1 MRRLPVIAFA
11 AVVLA
16 IAGCGGGE
24 VVSPTPETVVGSV
37 ATPEVQVGNAEA
49 GVAVFN
55 DQGCGSCHTLSAA
68 GSTGNVGP
76 NLDEALQGKDAAF
89 VHQSI
94 VNPNAV
100 VAEGFQP
107 GVMPQNY
114 GQSLTPK
121 QIADLVAALL
131 PQG

>member
-55 DQGCGSCHTLSAA
+55 DQGCGSCHTLAAA

-89 VHQSI
+89 IHQSI

-107 GVMPQNY
+107 GIMPQNY
-114 GQSLTPK
+114 GQSLTP
-121 QIADLVAALL
+121 
-131 PQG
+131 